1 MSNTHVATAAP
12 AEKPE
17 ASAAAAH
24 PAGQVADFSRN
35 LITIL
40 HHVRLP
46 LLLIAACLS
55 VHSDLHAQEW
65 TRFRGPNG
73 SGVSTTRGIPSTW
86 KADSHLFQA
95 KLPGVGLSSPV
106 AWGDRIFVTSADIEG
121 GRRYLLCLSLA
132 DGKEI
137 WKRDEPFASYRKNRQ
152 NTFASATPAV
162 DAKRVYTVW
171 QSQADSALLAYRHDG
186 TPSWRVPLGGFKGG
200 HGPAAS
206 PIVHEGIVY
215 LCNDHEGPSFLL
227 AVDAATGQIKWK
239 VPRSGKRACY
249 STPCVFN
256 RPGHGTEIIFVH
268 SYQGIWGVAA
278 DSGTKNWEID
288 VFGTF
293 KQRAIASPVIAGDL
307 VIGSSGFTT
316 AEKNIVA
323 VRPGKKVDEV
333 VEAFRV
339 SQSVPHIPTPLVY
352 QDHMYLWA
360 DIGIVSCVSMKT
372 GKSVWRNRIGGKF
385 FGSPICVD
393 GRLFAIDSKGTVV
406 VVAASPEY
414 KLLGKN
420 PLGEPSRSTPAVSGG
435 KLLLRTDSQLIAVG
449 TE

>member
-1 MSNTHVATAAP
+1 MPDRIRLLLLAFTCLS
-12 AEKPE
+12 
-17 ASAAAAH
+17 SAA
-24 PAGQVADFSRN
+24 N
-35 LITIL
+35 
-40 HHVRLP
+40 
-46 LLLIAACLS
+46 
-55 VHSDLHAQEW
+55 LHAQEW

-73 SGVSTTRGIPSTW
+73 TGISAVTGIPSTW
-86 KADSHLFQA
+86 KTADYAFRA
-95 KLPGVGLSSPV
+95 KLPGTGLSSPV
-106 AWGDRIFVTSADIEG
+106 AWGSRVFVTSANLDS
-121 GRRYLLCLSLA
+121 GRRHLVCLSLT
-132 DGKEI
+132 DGKEL
-137 WKRDEPFASYRKNRQ
+137 WKKAEPFASYKKHRQ

-162 DAKRVYTVW
+162 DAQRVYTVW
-171 QSQADSALLAYRHDG
+171 QSKTDSALLAYSHDG
-186 TPSWRVPLGGFKGG
+186 TPSWRVPLGTFKGG

-206 PIVHEGIVY
+206 PIVHGGVVY
-215 LCNDHEGPSFLL
+215 LCNDQEGPSFLL
-227 AVDAATGQIKWK
+227 AVDAASGQIKWK

-249 STPCVFN
+249 CTPCVFN

-278 DSGTKNWEID
+278 ESGNKNWQID

-316 AEKNIVA
+316 ARKNIVA
-323 VRPGKKVDEV
+323 VRPGKKIGEV
-333 VEAFRV
+333 AEAFRV

-360 DIGIVSCVSMKT
+360 DIGVVSCISMKT
-372 GKSVWRNRIGGKF
+372 GKSVWRQRIGGKF

-393 GRLFAIDSKGTVV
+393 GRLFAIDAKGTVV

-420 PLGEPSRSTPAVSGG
+420 PLGERSQSTPAVSGG
-435 KLLLRTDSQLIAVG
+435 KLLLRTNSQLIAIG
-449 TE
+449 SE

>member
-1 MSNTHVATAAP
+1 METLGVSDLGLAD
-12 AEKPE
+12 
-17 ASAAAAH
+17 
-24 PAGQVADFSRN
+24 GRLADFPRN
-35 LITIL
+35 LVTMP
-40 HHVRLP
+40 HHVRLS
-46 LLLIAACLS
+46 LLLIAACLWGQCE
-55 VHSDLHAQEW
+55 LHAQEW

-73 SGVSTTRGIPSTW
+73 SGISTTRGIPSTW

-95 KLPGVGLSSPV
+95 RLPGIGLSSPV
-106 AWGDRIFVTSADIEG
+106 AWGDRVYLTSADTDA

-132 DGKEI
+132 DGKEL
-137 WKRDEPFASYRKNRQ
+137 WKRDEPFTSYRKNRQ

-162 DAKRVYTVW
+162 DAKQVYTVW
-171 QSQADSALLAYRHDG
+171 QSQTDSALLAYRHDG

-206 PIVHEGIVY
+206 PIVHEGVVY

-249 STPCVFN
+249 STPCIFN

>member
-1 MSNTHVATAAP
+1 MPPCWTSPMRDT
-12 AEKPE
+12 
-17 ASAAAAH
+17 
-24 PAGQVADFSRN
+24 R
-35 LITIL
+35 IT
-40 HHVRLP
+40 
-46 LLLIAACLS
+46 LLLTAACL
-55 VHSDLHAQEW
+55 VIASDLHAQEW

-73 SGVSTTRGIPSTW
+73 SGISTTRGIPSTW
-86 KADSHLFQA
+86 KPDSYLYQA
-95 KLPGVGLSSPV
+95 KLPGSGLSSPV
-106 AWGDRIFVTSADIEG
+106 AWGEKVFLTSADTDA
-121 GRRYLLCLSLA
+121 GRRHLLCLSLS
-132 DGKEI
+132 DGKQL
-137 WKRDEPFASYRKNRQ
+137 WKRAEPFTSYRKNRQ

-162 DAKRVYTVW
+162 DATQVYTIW
-171 QSQADSALLAYRHDG
+171 QSATESALLAYRHDG
-186 TPSWRVPLGGFKGG
+186 TPSWRVPLGAFKGG
-200 HGPAAS
+200 HGPASS
-206 PIVHEGIVY
+206 PIVHEGTVY
-215 LCNDHEGPSFLL
+215 LCNDHEGPSFLM
-227 AVDAATGQIKWK
+227 AVDAATGSVKWK

-278 DSGTKNWEID
+278 DSGTRNWEID

-293 KQRAIASPVIAGDL
+293 KQRAIASPIIAGDL

-316 AEKNIVA
+316 ARKNIVA
-323 VRPGKKVDEV
+323 VRPGKKVGEV
-333 VEAFRV
+333 SEAFRV

-372 GKSVWRNRIGGKF
+372 GRSVWRERIGGKF

-393 GRLFAIDSKGTVV
+393 GRLFAIDSQGVVV

-420 PLGEPSRSTPAVSGG
+420 PLGETSRSTPAVSGG
-435 KLLLRTDSQLIAVG
+435 KLLLRTDSRLIAVG
-449 TE
+449 SE

>member
-1 MSNTHVATAAP
+1 MFQH
-12 AEKPE
+12 
-17 ASAAAAH
+17 AH
-24 PAGQVADFSRN
+24 LLMF
-35 LITIL
+35 
-40 HHVRLP
+40 
-46 LLLIAACLS
+46 LLLVAGGT
-55 VHSDLHAQEW
+55 VDAQEW

-73 SGVSTTRGIPSTW
+73 TGVSDAKGIPVSWTGDDYRW
-86 KADSHLFQA
+86 KAS
-95 KLPGVGLSSPV
+95 LPGKGLSSPV
-106 AWGDRIFVTSADIEG
+106 AWGNRVFVTAADTTA
-121 GRRYLLCLSLA
+121 GRRSVICLALDSGKLLWS
-132 DGKEI
+132 
-137 WKRDEPFASYRKNRQ
+137 RDEPFSSHKKHRRNSYASG
-152 NTFASATPAV
+152 TPAV
-162 DAKRVYTVW
+162 DARRVYTIW
-171 QSQADSALLAYRHDG
+171 QSRTNSSLVAYAHDG
-186 TPSWRVPLGGFKGG
+186 TPTWQVPLGGFKGG
-200 HGPAAS
+200 HGPATS
-206 PIVHEGIVY
+206 PIVHNNIVY

-278 DSGTKNWEID
+278 ESGTKNWEID

-307 VIGSSGFTT
+307 IIGSSGFTT

-352 QDHMYLWA
+352 QAHMYLWA
-360 DIGIVSCVSMKT
+360 DIGIVSCVSMTT

-435 KLLLRTDSQLIAVG
+435 KLLLRTDSQLIAIG
-449 TE
+449 SE

>member
-1 MSNTHVATAAP
+1 MSDLTSRCPGPRFPPTVPLDGNPGRVRNSNSIPYHTRI
-12 AEKPE
+12 
-17 ASAAAAH
+17 SLLLAAA
-24 PAGQVADFSRN
+24 G
-35 LITIL
+35 
-40 HHVRLP
+40 
-46 LLLIAACLS
+46 LL
-55 VHSDLHAQEW
+55 VGSDIRAQEW

-73 SGVSTTRGIPSTW
+73 TGISTARGIPSTW
-86 KADSHLFQA
+86 TTGSYAFQA
-95 KLPGVGLSSPV
+95 KLPGSGLSSPV
-106 AWGDRIFVTSADIEG
+106 AWGNRVFVTAADTES
-121 GRRYLLCLSLA
+121 GRRHLVCLSLA
-132 DGKEI
+132 DGKEL
-137 WKRDEPFASYRKNRQ
+137 WKQAEPFTSYKKHRQ
-152 NTFASATPAV
+152 NTFASSTPAV
-162 DAKRVYTVW
+162 DAERVYTIW
-171 QSQADSALLAYRHDG
+171 QSKTDSALLAYRHDG
-186 TPSWRVPLGGFKGG
+186 KPSWRVPLGTFKGG

-206 PIVHEGIVY
+206 PIVHNGVVY

-227 AVDAATGQIKWK
+227 AVDAVSGQVKWK

-278 DSGTKNWEID
+278 DSGNKNWQID

-316 AEKNIVA
+316 AKKNIVA

-333 VEAFRV
+333 AEAFRV

-360 DIGIVSCVSMKT
+360 DIGVVSCISMKT
-372 GKSVWRNRIGGKF
+372 GKSVWQKRVGGRF

-393 GRLFAIDSKGTVV
+393 GRLFAIDAKGTVV
-406 VVAASPEY
+406 VLAASPEF

-420 PLGEPSRSTPAVSGG
+420 PLGERSQATPAVSGG
-435 KLLLRTDSQLIAVG
+435 KLLLRTNSQLIAIG
-449 TE
+449 SE

>member
-1 MSNTHVATAAP
+1 MFRDPIKMSH
-12 AEKPE
+12 
-17 ASAAAAH
+17 
-24 PAGQVADFSRN
+24 R
-35 LITIL
+35 I
-40 HHVRLP
+40 
-46 LLLIAACLS
+46 LLLLFSTACL
-55 VHSDLHAQEW
+55 LPRAELPAQEW

-73 SGVSTTRGIPSTW
+73 TGISTTRGIPSTW
-86 KADSHLFQA
+86 TPDAYVFRA
-95 KLPGVGLSSPV
+95 KLPGTGLSSPV
-106 AWGDRIFVTSADIEG
+106 VWGDRVFVTSANVES
-121 GRRYLLCLSLA
+121 GRRHLVCLSLTT
-132 DGKEI
+132 GKEL
-137 WKRDEPFASYRKNRQ
+137 WKRDEPFASHRKHRQ

-162 DAKRVYTVW
+162 DAERVYTTW
-171 QSQADSALLAYRHDG
+171 QSPVDSALLCYRHDG
-186 TPSWRVPLGGFKGG
+186 TPAWRVPLGPFKGG
-200 HGPAAS
+200 HGPATS
-206 PIVHEGIVY
+206 PIVHNGVVY

-268 SYQGIWGVAA
+268 SYQGIWGVSA

-316 AEKNIVA
+316 ARKNIVA
-323 VRPGKKVDEV
+323 VRPGKQLGDVA
-333 VEAFRV
+333 EAFRV

-352 QDHMYLWA
+352 DEHMYLWA

-372 GKSVWRNRIGGKF
+372 GKSVWRQRIGGKF

-420 PLGEPSRSTPAVSGG
+420 SLGEPSRATPAVSGG
-435 KLLLRTDSQLIAVG
+435 RLLLRTDSQLIAVG
-449 TE
+449 KE

>member
-55 VHSDLHAQEW
+55 IHSDLHAQEW

-106 AWGDRIFVTSADIEG
+106 AWGDRIFVTSADIEA